1 MRARKIT
8 SLMSSQSFLYRN
20 LILSTKRSIKHKQG
34 SLTFI
39 DIRKG
44 IFSPPRL
51 ETRLKMLKNG
61 TILVSFIE
69 SKSTLLYFCF
79 RRRKAKEIINRKV
92 LENDKTGTNLYAFL
106 PE

>member
-8 SLMSSQSFLYRN
+8 SLMSSQSF

-44 IFSPPRL
+44 IFSPPLL
-51 ETRLKMLKNG
+51 ETRLKMLYNG
-61 TILVSFIE
+61 VTILVSFIE
-69 SKSTLLYFCF
+69 NKSTLPYFCF